1 MSASAVSIT
10 ANTAA
15 RRRPVVV
22 GEKKSNTIELVS
34 TEVQLNGGADRV
46 TSGAPTQSR
55 DLSHHSIRGE
65 AVLDKDLVQVKKS
78 GMANSTVSPRRPR
91 KAAAKPEKPRW
102 MTVASIFTKNL
113 ALLLLLLGL
122 VQMIR
127 RLSSGDA
134 MVGTQLGFSEFE
146 RRISEVED
154 FVKSTTGMLQV
165 QVDVVSRKMETEI
178 GGLRNEMSEKIDDKS
193 SALELELKKLEGKS
207 EGMEKLL
214 SELNA
219 ASWLSKEEFN
229 KILEEL
235 KKGKFGEFSEN
246 EVSLDDIRVYAREIV
261 EQEIGKHAADGLG
274 RVDYAL
280 ASGGGRVV
288 KHSEPF
294 SGGKGT
300 NWFLM
305 SGQNGVHS
313 DADKMLKPSF
323 GEPGQCF
330 PLKGTSGFVQIRL
343 RTAIIP
349 EAITL
354 EHVSKF
360 SDLLTLDA
368 QFEVSHY
375 PFRIPCVKL
384 LVVSHL
390 FSFHCVVFLAFTSL
404 PYAMTEESST
414 TSGGVIGLPNEESIF
429 GGGSGHSVAFDR
441 SSAPKDCRISG
452 WLQGPD
458 HDLAVNAEKMF
469 LLTEFSYDLEKSNA
483 QTFTISDLPGSGIV
497 NSVRLDFT
505 SNHGS
510 PSHTC
515 IYRLRVH
522 GHEPDSVSVLAMQS

>member
-46 TSGAPTQSR
+46 TSGAATQSR

-127 RLSSGDA
+127 RLSSGDS

-235 KKGKFGEFSEN
+235 KKGKIGEVSEN

-305 SGQNGVHS
+305 SSQNGVHS

-354 EHVSKF
+354 EHVSK
-360 SDLLTLDA
+360 
-368 QFEVSHY
+368 
-375 PFRIPCVKL
+375 
-384 LVVSHL
+384 
-390 FSFHCVVFLAFTSL
+390 
-404 PYAMTEESST
+404 
-414 TSGGVIGLPNEESIF
+414 
-429 GGGSGHSVAFDR
+429 SVAFDR